1 MIYEHKE
8 WIPDQARK
16 DKKKIMNIYVTGAAT
31 TQFGELW
38 GVSPRSLARGSVLPA
53 LKDADIEPKLVEA
66 LYVGNMLSGMLG
78 GQEHLGAFFAEELG
92 LRVPAFKVEGAC
104 ASGGLAFHNAVNSL
118 LSGQYETVVVL
129 GIEKMTDHKPE
140 DVATA
145 LMGAGS
151 EEERVAGATFP
162 GLYAML
168 ARIHMKEFG
177 TTEEQLAA
185 VAVKNHFHASLNPN
199 AQFHNTLTAEQ
210 VMKSSRIADPL
221 KLLDCSPISD
231 GAAAVV
237 MSARK
242 TPRAIGIA
250 ASVVATDT
258 LGLAQRKSLIELMA
272 TREASQK
279 AYAIAGI
286 TAKDVDVAE
295 VHDCFT
301 IAEVLAMEDL
311 GFFAKGKAAAAIAGG
326 KTTIG
331 NGKHVVVNP
340 SGGLKGCGHPV
351 GATGVKQIVEL
362 VEQLRGSAGKRQ
374 VAKARVGLAHNVGG
388 SGATTVVHILK
399 K

>member
-1 MIYEHKE
+1 
-8 WIPDQARK
+8 
-16 DKKKIMNIYVTGAAT
+16 MNIFVTGVAT
-31 TQFGELW
+31 TKFGELW
-38 GVSPRSLARGSVLPA
+38 NASPRGLARHAVFGS
-53 LKDADIEPKLVEA
+53 LKDAEMDASRVQA
-66 LYVGNMLSGMLG
+66 LFVGNMLSGMLG

-92 LRVPAFKVEGAC
+92 LSIPAFKVEGAC
-104 ASGGLAFHNAVNSL
+104 ASGGLALHNAVNAL
-118 LSGQYETVVVL
+118 LSGQYETVAVL

-151 EEERVAGATFP
+151 EEERAAGATFP

-168 ARIHMKEFG
+168 ARIHMREFG
-177 TTEEQLAA
+177 TTEEALAD
-185 VAVKNHFHASLNPN
+185 VAVKNHFHASLNRN
-199 AQFHNTLTAEQ
+199 AQFQNTITVSQ

-237 MSARK
+237 LSSKKTNRGIQVVASA
-242 TPRAIGIA
+242 
-250 ASVVATDT
+250 VATDS
-258 LGLAQRKSLIELMA
+258 LGLAQRKTLTELAA
-272 TREASQK
+272 TRTASQK
-279 AYAIAGI
+279 AYSLAGI
-286 TAKDVDVAE
+286 TAKDVNVAE

-301 IAEVLAMEDL
+301 IAEILAMEDL
-311 GFFAKGKAAAAIAGG
+311 GFFPKGQAAAAVASG
-326 KTTIG
+326 KTTLG

-362 VEQLRGSAGKRQ
+362 VEQLRGGAGKRQ
-374 VAKARVGLAHNVGG
+374 VNGASVGLAHNVGG
-388 SGATTVVHILK
+388 SGATAVVHILK